1 MSLSVVLTAAVAFIA
16 PEVSVGEKNVD
27 VGKLPTVL
35 MHGMGDSC
43 FNKGMKSITEAVG
56 NNLGSYSVC
65 IPTGDTHAKDTDNG
79 FFMTMNTNVEVFA
92 AKIRNDTQLA
102 GGFNAIGFSQG
113 NSIIRGY
120 IQKYNDPPVKTF
132 LSVHGTVMG
141 VAGFP
146 NCKPDGLLGPVCRIL
161 AESLGDDAYTKK
173 TQDSLFQ
180 ADYFRDP
187 KRVTSA
193 AYYNN
198 SEIAEW
204 NNEGPNNNNQTYKEN
219 FVKVERFAMIK
230 ALKDTMVF
238 PNAGEWWGQ
247 FTPGQ
252 FKTVQNMNETEMY
265 QKDLFGLQTVDK
277 QGKILFNST
286 PGNHLQFT
294 EADLLW
300 WVDNYFLA

>member
-16 PEVSVGEKNVD
+16 PEIPVGAKKAD
-27 VGKLPTVL
+27 TGKLPTVL

-43 FNKGMKSITEAVG
+43 FNRGMKSITKAVG
-56 NNLGSYSVC
+56 NDLGSYSVC
-65 IPTGDTHAKDTDNG
+65 IPTGANHSSDTDNG
-79 FFMTMNTNVEVFA
+79 FFMSMNNNVDIFA
-92 AKIRNDTQLA
+92 ANIRNDTELA
-102 GGFNAIGFSQG
+102 HGFNAIGFSQG
-113 NSIIRGY
+113 NSVIRGY

-161 AESLGDDAYTKK
+161 AESLGDTAYEQK

-187 KRVTSA
+187 KRVTSH
-193 AYYNN
+193 AYYSR
-198 SEIAEW
+198 SEIANW
-204 NNEGPNNNNQTYKEN
+204 NNEGPDNNNATYKQN

-230 ALKDTMVF
+230 AMKDTMVF

-252 FKTVQNMNETEMY
+252 FKTIQNMNETDMY
-265 QKDLFGLQTVDK
+265 INDTFGLKTVDK

-286 PGNHLQFT
+286 PGNHLKFS
-294 EADLLW
+294 EAELLW
-300 WVDNYFLA
+300 WVNNYFLA